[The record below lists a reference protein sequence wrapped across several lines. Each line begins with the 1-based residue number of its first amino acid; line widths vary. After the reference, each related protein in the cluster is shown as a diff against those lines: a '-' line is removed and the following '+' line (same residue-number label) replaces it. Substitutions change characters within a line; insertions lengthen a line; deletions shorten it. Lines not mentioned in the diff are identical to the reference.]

1 MENKH
6 TLNLMFVPLED
17 AELFAG
23 LVLGKLMS
31 TISESKKIDSD
42 IQWRQIEE
50 LQGLYSR
57 VVKHRNRVKN
67 LNQIKR

>member
-1 MENKH
+1 MNNHEKNM
-6 TLNLMFVPLED
+6 MFVPFED
-17 AELFAG
+17 AERFAE
-23 LVLGKLMS
+23 LVFGKLMT

-50 LQGLYSR
+50 LQGLYTR
-57 VVKHRNRVKN
+57 VVKHRNQVKN